1 MLLYTNHC
9 HCMMWFEPG
18 KKKKKEKK
26 SWWRP
31 QAEGGVWALYCMYC
45 EVTRTYYTILHFTPV
60 FVQYFPSQTEPVP
73 SRNLTTRYIIV
84 IN

>member
-26 SWWRP
+26 ELVETPSGRWCV
-31 QAEGGVWALYCMYC
+31 GFVLYVLRSYSYIL
-45 EVTRTYYTILHFTPV
+45 YYTALHSRIRAVFPFTD
-60 FVQYFPSQTEPVP
+60 
-73 SRNLTTRYIIV
+73 
-84 IN
+84 